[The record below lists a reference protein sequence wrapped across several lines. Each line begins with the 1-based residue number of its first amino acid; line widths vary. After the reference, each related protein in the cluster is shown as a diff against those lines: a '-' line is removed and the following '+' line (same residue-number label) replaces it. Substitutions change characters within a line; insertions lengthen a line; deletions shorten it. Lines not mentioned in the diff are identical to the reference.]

1 MNRCSTSRCGD
12 DVQEL
17 KDLLTAPH
25 VRSLVKTH
33 DEIGKQRSKGSSIDQ
48 ETSTA
53 GILINLLQ
61 PVIRNVFFIV
71 LESTSQ
77 SSTSHGTSGNPNR
90 NGLHDNQG
98 ADFDDSSES
107 MVADMIRM
115 VGLRKNPNE
124 PLGLTVQQDD
134 GGQLV
139 VARILG
145 GGSVD
150 RQVKIIVNS

>member
-12 DVQEL
+12 DIQEL

-33 DEIGKQRSKGSSIDQ
+33 DEIGKQRSKESSINQ
-48 ETSTA
+48 EISTG
-53 GILINLLQ
+53 GILMDFLTLCKSI
-61 PVIRNVFFIV
+61 IRFY

-77 SSTSHGTSGNPNR
+77 SSTSHGNPNR
-90 NGLHDNQG
+90 NGLHHNHG
-98 ADFDDSSES
+98 ADFDDSDES

-150 RQVKIIVNS
+150 RQVGDVLNNYF